1 MFSEFFFR
9 PCNHRNSRCHV
20 VIFLH
25 QLPLSWKLESFCVS
39 LCLDTAEIVIVERCL
54 FQDYPI
60 AHKHSECA
68 TSSWAWR
75 GICSLLLGQLL
86 CSSGRVCVCVCLY
99 ACVCLCPLGHM
110 RSRKRWRRLLCKSA
124 CRSPCLFNKC
134 TQIYIH
140 MLWWMSHHLCCC
152 MTTLDY
158 RRWENYRVEIL
169 TLPSHYLLFYNFTFR
184 LLKFCLARCYGS
196 FRWFQLAR
204 F

>member
-1 MFSEFFFR
+1 MSCRHIFASAASVLE
-9 PCNHRNSRCHV
+9 V
-20 VIFLH
+20 GIFLCFLMLRH
-25 QLPLSWKLESFCVS
+25 SWDCDCRKVFIPRLPHCTQAQWVCPPLPEPEGASVPSFLDNYCVAVDV
-39 LCLDTAEIVIVERCL
+39 CL
-54 FQDYPI
+54 
-60 AHKHSECA
+60 
-68 TSSWAWR
+68 
-75 GICSLLLGQLL
+75 
-86 CSSGRVCVCVCLY
+86 CVCVCLY

-110 RSRKRWRRLLCKSA
+110 RSRKRWRRLCYVSQHVALLA
-124 CRSPCLFNKC
+124 CLTNVHRYL
-134 TQIYIH
+134 H

-158 RRWENYRVEIL
+158 RKWE